1 MEWLSRIPCSTRLAH
16 TMPMLWHTT
25 LMSTSDLAVGC
36 TLPHLIICP
45 PQSKYLMSF
54 LPVWWKGNCTWQSI
68 LILTKAQ
75 CTMQTHNISCFS
87 ITQENQIFLF
97 AHPPFPSDINLWQ
110 DGDTNSVRAKWSW
123 SEIWPGLKIS
133 RCPLRPLL
141 ICPLVPDPKLMDAS
155 GYRSAKVTVNWTH
168 MRREIA
174 ISRLSSVCRSA
185 VPIRHK
191 NASRRKGLFRIFTFY
206 TFTIIW
212 GFADGAF
219 TYILKQGG
227 RSWQAFG
234 KRKKCLQFFR
244 RTRICYYQN
253 CNKKVVFT

>member
-1 MEWLSRIPCSTRLAH
+1 
-16 TMPMLWHTT
+16 
-25 LMSTSDLAVGC
+25 
-36 TLPHLIICP
+36 
-45 PQSKYLMSF
+45 MSF

-87 ITQENQIFLF
+87 ITQENQICLF
-97 AHPPFPSDINLWQ
+97 VHPPPHPILTYSRTAIP
-110 DGDTNSVRAKWSW
+110 TSVRAKWSW

-174 ISRLSSVCRSA
+174 ISRPSSVCRSA

-244 RTRICYYQN
+244 RTRIC
-253 CNKKVVFT
+253 